1 MEARLTEFSYGYCV
15 TEELANQS
23 GSGFKAAPYFPSL
36 YSEGKTGGGFDV
48 QIGSALFLQ
57 FKLSEELTRRSAK
70 ETQKGLLEPTFFRFW
85 LQRRDRSA
93 QHKMLIELERQGSQ
107 VFYIA
112 PEFADINSLDQA
124 YNGVGVVTRSAMFS
138 PTDIGPLPD
147 DKYHSVAFKA
157 DAVSGWFLSDP
168 KPVKLQRSDDLVSM
182 ALRGYSVT
190 GPRSENASNVLDWLS
205 SLAGQMKQIVQ
216 HNTGKAPGTPNRL
229 DRGPLEDVAYLAR
242 THFGCELFLFANR
255 RS

>member
-23 GSGFKAAPYFPSL
+23 GPGFKAAPYFPSL
-36 YSEGKTGGGFDV
+36 YSEGKVGGGFDV

-85 LQRRDRSA
+85 LHRRDRSS
-93 QHKMLIELERQGSQ
+93 QHKMLVELESQGNQ

-147 DKYHSVAFKA
+147 DKYHSVAFKPNVA
-157 DAVSGWFLSDP
+157 SGWFLSDP
-168 KPVKLQRSDDLVSM
+168 KRVKLHRSADLISR
-182 ALRGYSVT
+182 ASSSYSVT
-190 GPRSENASNVLDWLS
+190 GSQSENASKVRDWLN
-205 SLAGQMKQIVQ
+205 SLAAQMKQIVQ
-216 HNTGKAPGTPNRL
+216 HNSDRPPATPSRV
-229 DRGPLEDVAYLAR
+229 DRGPLEEVAYLAR
-242 THFGCELFLFANR
+242 THFGCELFLFAKPPG
-255 RS
+255 